1 MALWNVGFIE
11 TKEMWRVAYKDGGA
25 NHVPLAVEDAD
36 LQTRLPEEI

>member
-11 TKEMWRVAYKDGGA
+11 TKEMWRFAYKDGGA